1 MDYLFNSFKIKYVIM
16 NKLFGKLDLKTV
28 NSITLYINLESVIN
42 ALHRNDYEEA
52 LQTFTKDEINGQCK
66 RLISNIINLTAHY
79 RLYFTRSKVSS
90 NIVFYYQN
98 FDTYKNFYNSLYLPK
113 YRKHYFDMY
122 HNDKYE
128 LVNDIII
135 SCVSYVKSII
145 DCIDAVYIL
154 KSDIIESSLI
164 PLIGHK
170 DKRLKSD
177 LNIVLT
183 KDLYDLQYV
192 NHGFLVMLPEK
203 EESVILH
210 KKNVMSYLR
219 YKHDLSDKYKVD
231 INPLLL
237 PFMLSVL
244 GDKKRSLEKIR
255 GIGFKKLYK
264 SLEKLYEEDYL
275 DDDNPLCFN
284 LEHLSELIKESS
296 FFIDNGVKETISA
309 NYMSINLDR
318 QINLVD
324 TYVAEDML
332 DGLINKFDN
341 NGLKRIN
348 DKIFADYPL
357 NIVELN
363 NYNKNI
369 FKDAVSLWEQ

>member
-16 NKLFGKLDLKTV
+16 NKLFGKLDLRTV

-52 LQTFTKDEINGQCK
+52 LQTLTKEEINGQCK
-66 RLISNIINLTAHY
+66 RLISNIINLAAHY

-90 NIVFYYQN
+90 NIVFYYQD
-98 FDTYKNFYNSLYLPK
+98 FDAYKNFYNSLYIPK
-113 YRKHYFDMY
+113 YRKHFFDMY
-122 HNDKYE
+122 HNDKFD
-128 LVNDIII
+128 LVNDIIM
-135 SCVSYVKSII
+135 SCVNYVKSII

-154 KSDIIESSLI
+154 KSDIIEASLI

-210 KKNVMSYLR
+210 KNNVMSYLR
-219 YKHDLSDKYKVD
+219 YKHDLTEKYKVD

-237 PFMLSVL
+237 PFMLSVI

-255 GIGFKKLYK
+255 GVGFKKLYK

-275 DDDNPLCFN
+275 DDENPLSFN
-284 LEHLSELIKESS
+284 IEHLSELIKESS

-309 NYMSINLDR
+309 NYMCINLDR

-324 TYVAEDML
+324 NYVIEDML

-341 NGLKRIN
+341 NGLKRLN

-369 FKDAVSLWEQ
+369 FKDAAALWEQ

>member
-66 RLISNIINLTAHY
+66 RLISNIINLAAHY

>member
-66 RLISNIINLTAHY
+66 RLISNIINLAAHY

-369 FKDAVSLWEQ
+369 FKDSYSLWEQ